1 MTTTTSSHGP
11 PAPRGLALASVA
23 LFAVAALVGCGSG
36 HSSTDGSGGSKA
48 NADATIAPP
57 RSSRPASS
65 SYTPKIVPSE
75 FSATIDNPY
84 FTLRP
89 GQVAIAKGFKDGVPE
104 THTTVVTGRTKMIAG
119 VRTRVVHDDVTT
131 TGGQLVEKVSDWY
144 AQDREGN
151 VWYFGEA
158 TADYENGAVV
168 STQGSW
174 EAGVDGAK
182 PGIVMPAHPR
192 PGPAFYSEFRPGVA
206 EDRAQVLRTD
216 AALRIPKYGRF
227 THVVEIRD
235 TNPLDPGMVS
245 HKWYA
250 HGVGQLRTIRVG
262 SSHKES
268 STLVSRRP

>member
-1 MTTTTSSHGP
+1 MTTTSSSHGP
-11 PAPRGLALASVA
+11 PARRRLVLAT
-23 LFAVAALVGCGSG
+23 AALIGAAALTGCGSG
-36 HSSTDGSGGSKA
+36 HDSSGGPGASKT
-48 NADATIAPP
+48 DPGATIVAP
-57 RSSRPASS
+57 SGSRPASS
-65 SYTPKIVPSE
+65 SYTPRIVPSD
-75 FSATIDNPY
+75 FSTTIDNPY

-119 VRTRVVHDDVTT
+119 VRTRVVHDNVTT

-144 AQDREGN
+144 AQDRKGN

-158 TADYENGAVV
+158 TADYQNGAVV

-182 PGIVMPAHPR
+182 PGIVMPAHPK

-206 EDRAQVLRTD
+206 EDRAQVLSTD
-216 AALRIPKYGRF
+216 ALMRIPKYGRF

-245 HKWYA
+245 HKW
-250 HGVGQLRTIRVG
+250 
-262 SSHKES
+262 
-268 STLVSRRP
+268 